1 MLTNI
6 AQHMHMFSADNK
18 PVHSGYGLMIKPLWL
33 QTDQADWLESASL
46 TRLIPLNLQDM
57 FLIILT
63 VPAQFPLIQEV
74 SSYLFILYYYSF
86 DSWQAGSIQQNY
98 LLW

>member
-1 MLTNI
+1 
-6 AQHMHMFSADNK
+6 MHMFSADNK

-74 SSYLFILYYYSF
+74 SSYLFILCYCSF
-86 DSWQAGSIQQNY
+86 DSRCSVVKQEETK
-98 LLW
+98 LLAC